1 MNEQQ
6 DDSEREAEQ
15 DGMQT
20 IVDGHADGDD
30 VKAVVDERPRR
41 VMTAFGAASIGA
53 LIAGILAAVFFASYS
68 VTAGVFCSGLP
79 RADCPSSW
87 VPYAVVS
94 IIGFVVVTLLGAF
107 AGWAFFRLYQLM
119 RVD

>member
-1 MNEQQ
+1 MNEQRGSRDTKQ
-6 DDSEREAEQ
+6 DAVE
-15 DGMQT
+15 MT
-20 IVDGHADGDD
+20 VDALATDGDD
-30 VKAVVDERPRR
+30 PKVADPRTPH
-41 VMTAFGAASIGA
+41 VMTSFGAASIGA
-53 LIAGILAAVFFASYS
+53 LIAGILGAVFWASYA